1 MNFFDDVIKDIGKDT
16 AKLSKNLEESH
27 SFLDTGS
34 YIFNAL
40 CSTSI
45 FGGVS
50 DNKITAIAGAEATG
64 KTFFAL
70 SICNNFM
77 KENPKGGVVYFCL
90 LYTSPSPRDPL

>member
-27 SFLDTGS
+27 TFLDTGS

-50 DNKITAIAGAEATG
+50 DNKITAV
-64 KTFFAL
+64 
-70 SICNNFM
+70 S
-77 KENPKGGVVYFCL
+77 
-90 LYTSPSPRDPL
+90 YTHLTLPTT

>member
-50 DNKITAIAGAEATG
+50 D
-64 KTFFAL
+64 L
-70 SICNNFM
+70 SLIHI
-77 KENPKGGVVYFCL
+77 
-90 LYTSPSPRDPL
+90 